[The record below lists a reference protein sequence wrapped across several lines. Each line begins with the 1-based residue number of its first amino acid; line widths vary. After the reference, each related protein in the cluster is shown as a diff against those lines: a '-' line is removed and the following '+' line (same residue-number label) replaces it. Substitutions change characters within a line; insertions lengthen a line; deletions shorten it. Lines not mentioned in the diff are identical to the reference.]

1 MLIIMKLSEFSSRK
15 ALTLLTGAFILHNTE
30 EAVTMLFQPVESPV
44 SFIHPP
50 TYNQFL
56 FAVSALTIAG
66 IIAYL
71 AAMRTKNIKTYLFIS
86 TAVAAALLLNVF
98 IPHVVVALY
107 TMKYT
112 PGLVSAIMLNLPF
125 SLHLLSKN
133 KPSFQNHKQ
142 MLFYIAVGL
151 AAGYALF
158 ALTLILARFLI

>member
-1 MLIIMKLSEFSSRK
+1 MSITEITSRK
-15 ALTLLTGAFILHNTE
+15 AFTLLTGVFILHNLE
-30 EAVTMLFQPVESPV
+30 EAITMNLQKIGSPV
-44 SFIHPP
+44 SFIQPP

-66 IIAYL
+66 IIAYV

-86 TAVAAALLLNVF
+86 TAVAVALLFNAF

-112 PGLVSAIMLNLPF
+112 PGLVTAILLNLPL
-125 SLHLLSKN
+125 SLLLISKN
-133 KPSFQNHKQ
+133 KPFFESRKQ

-158 ALTLILARFLI
+158 ALTLLLAGILV